1 MIHIPTE
8 KLADFEKNIRREWT
22 MTNGIGGYA
31 GGSIIGACNRTHQGY
46 LIASLHPPVERYLV
60 FSKTNEKLTQGT
72 HVYNL
77 ETSQHAGKGHSPIR
91 TQGQRFLTDFSCD
104 GTVCFSYAAGNIRMD
119 KHLALLRE
127 SNTVAISYTITN
139 QGEEAGLSITPL
151 MNFREHSASSAV
163 SDLQFTCEPN
173 TVGGFTLI
181 PAAAPGLC
189 IELSCSAGRLFPR
202 ENQYDVDMQY
212 QTEVDNE
219 TAGLDTHFC
228 PYDLRFTLPA
238 HSSTELSLLCT
249 VHPVQDCPVL
259 SRPQADTA
267 AIEIAHVQEYYDSL
281 KQQAG
286 YGDDAFA
293 NTLVVAADQFL
304 ARRDSTGLMTILAG
318 LPWFTDWGRDTMIA
332 FSGLTLATRRFSDAR
347 EILSTF
353 AQYVH
358 HGMVPNMFPDDGQ
371 DPLYNTADASLWYFY
386 AVDAYLKVTGQP
398 SDYDYI
404 QRRIYP
410 VLREIIHAYAH
421 GTDFS
426 IYMDDDALIHAGSG
440 LDQVTWMDVR
450 VGDWVA
456 TPRHGKPVE
465 INTLWYNA
473 LCVTAELAE
482 HFKEDSSVYRQLA
495 TRVSA
500 SFRKEFWNEKDGC
513 LYDVIE
519 ENGKDASIRPN
530 QIYAVSLPHT
540 MLTAEQ
546 ALQVVNTV
554 EEKLL
559 AGPGIRSLSP
569 EHKDYHGIYCGSLPK
584 RDAAYHQGTAW
595 GFLMGGFLTAYMKVH
610 HHSPEAKKQAMAYLA
625 PVQTHLLEEGCIGSI
640 SEIFDG
646 DAPHT
651 CRGCYAQAW
660 SVGEILRCYTQD
672 IQKNQK

>member
-1 MIHIPTE
+1 MIHIPAE
-8 KLADFEKNIRREWT
+8 KLADFERNIRREWV

-31 GGSIIGACNRTHQGY
+31 GGSVTGACNRTHQGY
-46 LIASLHPPVERYLV
+46 LIASLHPPVDRYMV
-60 FSKTNEKLTQGT
+60 FSKTNEKLIQGSNT
-72 HVYNL
+72 YDL
-77 ETSQHAGKGHSPIR
+77 ETSQHAGKDMETIR
-91 TQGQRFLTDFSCD
+91 TEGQRFLTDFSSD
-104 GTVCFSYAAGNIRMD
+104 GTVCFSYTAGDIQMN
-119 KHLALLRE
+119 KHLALIRME
-127 SNTVAISYTITN
+127 NTVAISYHITN
-139 QGEEAGLSITPL
+139 QGEAATLSITPL
-151 MNFREHSASSAV
+151 MNFREHSTSSVV
-163 SDLQFTCEPN
+163 SSLQFTCQEN
-173 TVGGFTLI
+173 SNSSFTLI
-181 PAAAPGLC
+181 PAAAPELC
-189 IELSCSAGRLFPR
+189 IDLCCSTGTLVPR
-202 ENQYDVDMQY
+202 DNQYDINMQY

-228 PYDLRFTLPA
+228 PYDLQIALPA
-238 HSSTELSLLCT
+238 HSSIQFSLLCT
-249 VHPVQDCPVL
+249 IHSIQEDTTVCL
-259 SRPQADTA
+259 PQKDTA
-267 AIEIAHVQEYYDSL
+267 AKEIARVQEYYDSL
-281 KQQAG
+281 KRQAD

-304 ARRDSTGLMTILAG
+304 VRRDSTGLMTVLAG

-332 FSGLTLATRRFSDAR
+332 FSGLTLATRRYSDAR

-353 AQYVH
+353 AQYIH
-358 HGMVPNMFPDDGQ
+358 HGMVPNMFPDNGQ
-371 DPLYNTADASLWYFY
+371 APLYNTADASLWYFY
-386 AVDAYLKVTGQP
+386 AVDAYIKATGQP
-398 SDYDYI
+398 SDYAYI
-404 QRRIYP
+404 QHHIYP
-410 VLREIIHAYAH
+410 ALCQIIHAYAH

-465 INTLWYNA
+465 INALWYNA
-473 LCVTAELAE
+473 LCVIAELAE
-482 HFKEDSSVYRQLA
+482 HFGDDASTYRQLA
-495 TRVSA
+495 ERVSI
-500 SFRKEFWNEKDGC
+500 SFQKEFWNAQDGC

-519 ENGKDASIRPN
+519 ENSKDSSIRPN

-540 MLTAEQ
+540 MLTEEQ

-569 EHKDYHGIYCGSLPK
+569 DHKDYHGIYCGSLPK

-595 GFLMGGFLTAYMKVH
+595 GFLMGGFLTAYLKVH
-610 HHSPEAKKQAMAYLA
+610 HHSPEAKKQALQYLA
-625 PVQTHLLEEGCIGSI
+625 PVRTHLFEEGCIGSI

>member
-1 MIHIPTE
+1 MIQINRE
-8 KLADFEKNIRREWT
+8 KLADFEKNIRREWV

-46 LIASLHPPVERYLV
+46 LIASLHPPVDRYLV
-60 FSKTNEKLTQGT
+60 FSKTNETLVQNLHTY
-72 HVYNL
+72 HL
-77 ETSQHAGKGHSPIR
+77 ETSQHVTADQQVIR
-91 TQGQRFLTDFSCD
+91 TEGQHFLTGFSTD
-104 GTVCFSYAAGNIRMD
+104 GTVCFSYHAGDIQMT
-119 KHLALLRE
+119 KHLALVRE
-127 SNTVAISYTITN
+127 ENTVAISYHIDN
-139 QGEEAGLSITPL
+139 FGEAATLEITPL

-163 SDLQFTCEPN
+163 SDLQFTCQPN
-173 TVGGFTLI
+173 TTGGFTLV
-181 PAAAPGLC
+181 PAAAPDLC
-189 IELSCSAGRLFPR
+189 IRLSCSAGTLTARNHP
-202 ENQYDVDMQY
+202 YDINMQY

-219 TAGLDTHFC
+219 TDGLDSHFC
-228 PYDLRFTLPA
+228 PYDLQIPVPA
-238 HSSTELSLLCT
+238 HSSIQISLLCSICRT
-249 VHPVQDCPVL
+249 ADDTAVL
-259 SRPQADTA
+259 RPQADTA
-267 AIEIAHVQEYYDSL
+267 ANEISRVQNYYEAL

-286 YGDDAFA
+286 YENDSFA

-304 ARRDSTGLMTILAG
+304 ARRDSTGLMTVLAG

-358 HGMVPNMFPDDGQ
+358 HGMVPNMFPDNGQ
-371 DPLYNTADASLWYFY
+371 APLYNTADASLWYFY
-386 AVDAYLKVTGQP
+386 AVDAYLKATGQP
-398 SDYDYI
+398 TDYDYI
-404 QRRIYP
+404 QRNIYP
-410 VLREIIHAYAH
+410 VLRQIIHAYAH

-426 IYMDDDALIHAGSG
+426 IYMDEDALIHAGSG

-465 INTLWYNA
+465 INALWYNA
-473 LCVTAELAE
+473 LCVTAELTE
-482 HFKEDSSVYRQLA
+482 RFGEDPAPYRQLA
-495 TRVSA
+495 ERVA
-500 SFRKEFWNEKDGC
+500 VSFRKEFWNAQENC

-540 MLTAEQ
+540 MLTNEQ
-546 ALQVVNTV
+546 ALCVVNTV
-554 EEKLL
+554 EKKLL
-559 AGPGIRSLSP
+559 AGPGIRSLSSD
-569 EHKDYHGIYCGSLPK
+569 HKDYHGIYCGSLPK

-595 GFLMGGFLTAYMKVH
+595 GFLMGGFLSAYLKVH
-610 HHSPEAKKQAMAYLA
+610 QYSPQAQKQALQYLA
-625 PVQTHLLEEGCIGSI
+625 PVRTHLLEEGCIGSI

-646 DAPHT
+646 DIPHT